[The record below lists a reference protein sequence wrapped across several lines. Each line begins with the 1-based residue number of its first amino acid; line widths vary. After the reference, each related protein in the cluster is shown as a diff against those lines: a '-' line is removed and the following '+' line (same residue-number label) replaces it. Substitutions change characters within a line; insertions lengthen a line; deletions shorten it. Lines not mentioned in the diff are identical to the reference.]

1 MNSIY
6 LQIIKSEYG
15 KEVTKTRKFQ
25 KIRKLFDLRKKN
37 EYTLDDQTWND
48 FDMDKVFEKLDRT
61 YSSAGEAS
69 LYSMLRNPLSDERDL
84 KVRGDLIQT
93 LMDDS
98 NLREKIALISYEL
111 HWDKKSSFIDM
122 MENDLIINKVKFYIY
137 TFLGKIL
144 PVVLLICTIFVNIQ
158 YIVALL
164 LLGFVNVII
173 NNTERKNVKSN
184 GIMYLRKIINAAKS
198 IRKIKNPAI
207 DYHKEIIDSTLK
219 EIKAIDSGTSFISF
233 ANMWGGF
240 FEILALLF
248 LLEES
253 SYYAISDK
261 INKQKDLLMNLYY
274 TIGELDALVSM
285 ASFKQTMAGD
295 YSKPKFIHDIKLN
308 VTGGIHPILKKP
320 VPNSININD
329 HGIVLTGTN
338 MSGKSTFLRMLG
350 INILL
355 AQTFYFVLAK
365 SYEAPFFNIVSSIS
379 PSDDVTQGKS
389 YFMAEVESLFR
400 VIKATEKPLPVFCA
414 IDEIFRGTNPTERI
428 AMSAEILSY
437 LNNGTTISIV
447 STHDRELT
455 EILKN
460 DFDFYYF
467 SEDVDS
473 KTGLSFDYKLK
484 KGISQNKNAIKLLE
498 YMNYPKTITEK
509 AFKRAEKIDEY
520 TKS

>member
-1 MNSIY
+1 MDSVY
-6 LQIIKSEYG
+6 LSIIKSDYG
-15 KEVTKTRKFQ
+15 REITKTRKFQ

-69 LYSMLRNPLSDERDL
+69 LYSMLRNPLSDENDL
-84 KVRGDLIQT
+84 KMRGDLVQT

-98 NLREKIALISYEL
+98 NLREKISLISYEL

-122 MENDLIINKVKFYIY
+122 IENDLIINKPKFYIY
-137 TFLGKIL
+137 TLLGKIL
-144 PVVLLICTIFVNIQ
+144 PIVFLICTFINIQ
-158 YIVALL
+158 FIVALL
-164 LLGFVNVII
+164 SLGFVNVII

-184 GIMYLRKIINAAKS
+184 GIMYLRKIINASKS

-207 DYHKEIIDSTLK
+207 DYHKKTIDTILNQ
-219 EIKAIDSGTSFISF
+219 IKAIDSGTSFISF
-233 ANMWGGF
+233 ANIWGGF
-240 FEILALLF
+240 FEVLALLF

-261 INKQKDLLMNLYY
+261 INNQKDLLMDLYY
-274 TIGELDALVSM
+274 TIGELDALASM

-295 YSKPKFIHDIKLN
+295 YSKPKFIKDIQLN
-308 VTGGIHPILKKP
+308 ITGGIHPILKKP
-320 VPNSININD
+320 VPNSISINN

-414 IDEIFRGTNPTERI
+414 IDEIFRGTNPIERI
-428 AMSAEILSY
+428 AMSAEILTY
-437 LNNGTTISIV
+437 LNNGTTLSIV

-455 EILKN
+455 KILKD

-484 KGISQNKNAIKLLE
+484 KGISQTKNAIKLLE
-498 YMNYPKTITEK
+498 YMNYPKIITEK

-520 TKS
+520 SKN